1 MSGYIDQ
8 GEGVAARAAA
18 ESVDWCSPLWVTD
31 GVHQVLGGIDL
42 DPCANPG
49 SIPRIKAAV
58 NYYLPDHGDG
68 LADPWGGS
76 DHYDKRVLICQD
88 GLLKWVE
95 TQAPAPVV
103 AKGSTLRSV
112 KNGYSNPPFGTY
124 YIHAHSK
131 EILVPKDF
139 NKRAEELVGAGDPK
153 TAKDGEFRMS
163 AEDWKKAVGK
173 MKKAMLSDDV
183 GFGSFGGW
191 ERHSIADWAK
201 KASDE
206 ADKHDLN
213 WIHLGPASV
222 GVKYWRKYVEKTA
235 AAVLFIGGRLRF
247 ELVDFTTLQVISTGN
262 AAPMDCALVL
272 WTKDPVVLKRFAEV
286 FGDKGSVHL
295 LDSGF
300 ELLGLPNWRT
310 LDGSDPYERLSVESS
325 GLPAG
330 TLLPIG
336 GKVRPLVDGTGFAQL
351 INDQVVATL
360 DNKDVVF
367 VPRAAR

>member
-1 MSGYIDQ
+1 MSGYIQ
-8 GEGVAARAAA
+8 QEEGAPARAAS
-18 ESVDWCSPLWVTD
+18 ESIDWCSPLWVTD

-49 SIPRIKAAV
+49 SIPRIMAKV

-76 DHYDKRVLICQD
+76 DPYDKRILICQD
-88 GLLKWVE
+88 GQLKWVE

-103 AKGSTLRSV
+103 QEGITRNLEALRVV

-139 NKRAEELVGAGDPK
+139 HARAEELVGDGNPK

-163 AEDWKKAVGK
+163 KEDWKKAVGK

-183 GFGSFGGW
+183 GDFLSRGGW
-191 ERHSIADWAK
+191 ERHSIADWVK

-247 ELVDFTTLQVISTGN
+247 ELVDFTTLKVISTGN

-272 WTKDPVVLKRFAEV
+272 WTKDPAVLKRFAEV

-300 ELLGLPNWRT
+300 ELLNMPNWRKM
-310 LDGSDPYERLSVESS
+310 DAAKPYEKLRDDCLV
-325 GLPAG
+325 
-330 TLLPIG
+330 PIG
-336 GKVRPLVDGTGFAQL
+336 GTLRPLVDGTGYAQL
-351 INDQVVATL
+351 VNDQVVTTL
-360 DNKDVVF
+360 KTADVVW
-367 VPRAAR
+367 VSQ